1 MNSKDIIR
9 NLLQENIVLATGCTE
24 PVAVALCVAKAKELL
39 EELPAKVELFLSKN
53 IIKNAMG
60 VGIPGTGMIGLPIA
74 ISLGV
79 VCGDS
84 KKGLDV
90 LSDVAEHVEKAKQW
104 LENNSIDIK
113 QTTTPEKL
121 YIECR
126 IYGKHNTATAI
137 IAYNHLNFIHLQKN
151 NDILYRLEQEDD
163 GVESKNEVELHI
175 SAKDVYQYAIEA
187 PLVEI
192 SWVMDTATVNAK
204 ASEIG
209 MQGDYGLQLGK
220 ILYND
225 EDNSLRKR
233 VIAKTCA
240 ASDARMEGAP
250 APVYS
255 NSGSGNQGITCTI
268 PVYEFGKELGCS
280 VEEINRA
287 LVLSNLMN
295 IYLKQHIGKL
305 SALCG
310 IVNASIGVACGFV
323 YLQGGDFTHISYV
336 IKNMINTITG
346 MVCDGAKPSCALKIS
361 TGLNAAFDCS
371 TIAIRGIVVN
381 ETDGL
386 SEDSLERSIGSLGRI
401 GRYGM
406 DATDELTLEIM
417 TNKIY
422 CNEKTHS

>member
-1 MNSKDIIR
+1 MNEKEIIR
-9 NLLQENIVLATGCTE
+9 NLLRENIILTTGCTE

-39 EELPAKVELFLSKN
+39 EETPARVELLLSKN

-74 ISLGV
+74 ISLGI
-79 VCGDS
+79 VCGKS
-84 KKGLDV
+84 EKGLEI
-90 LSDVAEHVEKAKQW
+90 LSDVTEWVEEAKQW
-104 LENNSIDIK
+104 LETHSIDIK
-113 QTTTPEKL
+113 PAPTTEKL
-121 YIECR
+121 YIECK
-126 IYGKHNTATAI
+126 ITSKNNTAIAV

-151 NDILYRLEQEDD
+151 NEILYHFEQANETVESTK
-163 GVESKNEVELHI
+163 GVEVQI
-175 SAKDVYQYAIEA
+175 SAKDVYLYADEA
-187 PLVEI
+187 PLEEI
-192 SWVMDTATVNAK
+192 IWVMDTVIVNAK
-204 ASEIG
+204 ASEVG
-209 MQGDYGLQLGK
+209 MQGNYGLQLGK

-225 EDNSLRKR
+225 GESSLRKR

-240 ASDARMEGAP
+240 ASDARMEGAL

-280 VEEINRA
+280 LEKICRS
-287 LVLSNLMN
+287 LILSNLMN
-295 IYLKQHIGKL
+295 IYLKQYIGAL

-323 YLQGGDFTHISYV
+323 YLQGGDFNHITYV

-346 MVCDGAKPSCALKIS
+346 MLCDGAKPSCALKIS

-371 TIAIRGIVVN
+371 TIAMRDMVVK

-386 SEDSLERSIGSLGRI
+386 SEENLDRTIRNLGKI
-401 GRYGM
+401 GRFGM
-406 DATDELTLEIM
+406 NDADDLTLEIL
-417 TNKIY
+417 TSKLHCVN
-422 CNEKTHS
+422 C